1 MDVDLHFQRI
11 EALNWQGRIETE
23 ASQRIYQKITI
34 LNESVSQVEALNHAL
49 CILGFCT
56 DIGVIRNQGRPGAK
70 DAPNAIRKILGNMP
84 YHPLQLDSTIQICDL
99 GNIICPD
106 DDLEKA
112 QRRVAEEIRTI
123 RQKNGFSF
131 VLGGGHEIAWAHY
144 QGLQD
149 LSYDEDF
156 AIVNFDAHFDM
167 RPQINAKANSGTA
180 FLQIA
185 RERQQQNLPFH
196 YYCIGIRQQA
206 NTASLYETADVW
218 NVNYLH
224 CDDIYEHP
232 KRLELFIDAILAKHR
247 KIYLTVCMDVFS
259 ASVAPGV
266 SASFPHGLMPWHVL
280 PALDKL
286 AHSQQVIAFD
296 IAEYA
301 PNLDHDHI
309 TAKLAALIAANF
321 INIYSR

>member
-1 MDVDLHFQRI
+1 MKIDRHFQRV
-11 EALNWQGRIETE
+11 EASDWQGRAEVE
-23 ASQRIYQKITI
+23 PSQRIYQKII
-34 LNESVSQVEALNHAL
+34 VLNESVEQVEDLNQAL
-49 CILGFCT
+49 CLLGFCT
-56 DIGVIRNQGRPGAK
+56 DVGVKRNQGRPGAK
-70 DAPNAIRKILGNMP
+70 DAPNAIRKILANLP
-84 YHPLQLDSTIQICDL
+84 YHPSHSDSKIQIYDL
-99 GNIICPD
+99 GNILCPD
-106 DDLEKA
+106 DDLEIA
-112 QRRVAEEIRTI
+112 QRRFSEEVRAIRK
-123 RQKNGFSF
+123 KNGFSF

-144 QGLQD
+144 QGLSD
-149 LSYDEDF
+149 VTHDEDF
-156 AIVNFDAHFDM
+156 AIVNFDAHFDL
-167 RPQINAKANSGTA
+167 RLQVNGQGNSGTS

-196 YYCIGIRQQA
+196 YYCIGVRPQS
-206 NTASLYETADVW
+206 NTRSLYETADVW

-224 CDDIYEHP
+224 CDDIYEQP
-232 KRLELFIDAILAKHR
+232 KKLGLYLDAILAKHK

-266 SASFPHGLMPWHVL
+266 SASSPHGLMPWHVL

-286 AHSQQVIAFD
+286 AQSQQIVAFD

-301 PNLDHDHI
+301 PNLDLDHI